1 MRKAGLYIR
10 VSTLEQAQEGY
21 SIGAQ
26 KERLIAFCKAHDWT
40 ITDIYVDG
48 GYTGANID
56 RPGLQKMIAEIGKLD
71 IVLVYKLD
79 RLSRSQKDTLYL
91 IEEVFLPNNVDF
103 VSLNE
108 SFDTSTPFGRA
119 MIGIL
124 SVFAQLEREQI
135 KERTQMGRI
144 ARAKQGLYNGGRPP
158 IGYSYDPEAGKLVVN
173 EYEAIQ
179 IKKIFEWYVNGMSSN
194 KILDRLLSEGYTN
207 KYKCWSNGS
216 NATINKILCNDVYL
230 GITHFGDIITENT
243 HEPIITKEQFEKAR
257 EIKKKRQEIY
267 GDTAFVST
275 HLLTGMIFCARC
287 GARYFAK
294 KCYKKYRYYI
304 CYSRAKSSKNMIR
317 ADNCD
322 NKIWHLDELEAA
334 VEEQISKLLFNKKYY
349 KRLVDEHNKD
359 KAKTSGKTDETNII
373 KAKISECDKQIDKL
387 MDLYQSDSIPADVLS
402 QRIDKVY
409 REKLQYEE
417 QLERI
422 EPQAPKKDFD
432 AQSVEDML
440 SDLASIWK
448 IADKPEKRM
457 VLETLVNRIMIDGE
471 NIKIEWSFL
480 DNN

>member
-1 MRKAGLYIR
+1 MKRAALYIR

-40 ITDIYVDG
+40 IADIYIDG
-48 GYTGANID
+48 GYTGSNID
-56 RPGLQKMIAEIGKLD
+56 RPGMQKLISEIDKID

-135 KERTQMGRI
+135 KERTFMGRI
-144 ARAKQGLYNGGRPP
+144 ARAKQGLYHGGGLIP
-158 IGYSYDPEAGKLVVN
+158 IGYDYKNGKLVVN

-179 IKKIFEWYVNGMSSN
+179 IKKIFEWYIEGMSAE
-194 KILDRLLSEGYTN
+194 KIAERLRNEGYKN
-207 KYKCWSNGS
+207 KYKSWDIVSGAS
-216 NATINKILCNDVYL
+216 ITKILCNDIYL
-230 GITHFGDIITENT
+230 GTIHFGDIVTENT
-243 HEPIITKEQFEKAR
+243 HEPIITREQFEKAQ

-275 HLLTGMIFCARC
+275 HLLTGMIFCGRC
-287 GARYFAK
+287 GARYYAK
-294 KCYKKYRYYI
+294 FNYKYVYYC
-304 CYSRAKSSKNMIR
+304 CYSRAKCSKRMIKS
-317 ADNCD
+317 DKCD
-322 NKIWHLDELEAA
+322 NNHWRAEVLEAA
-334 VEEQISKLLFNKKYY
+334 VEAQINRLLFQKNYFKK
-349 KRLVDEHNKD
+349 LVSEHSKN
-359 KAKTSGKTDETNII
+359 SQKTDNDSDII
-373 KAKISECDKQIDKL
+373 RKKISECDKQISKF
-387 MDLYQSDSIPADVLS
+387 MDLFQSDGIPTDVLS

-417 QLERI
+417 QLNKI
-422 EPQAPKKDFD
+422 EPQAVKKDFD
-432 AQSVEDML
+432 AESVEDML
-440 SDLASIWK
+440 SDLAEIWK
-448 IADKPEKRM
+448 IADKSEKRM
-457 VLETLVNRIMIDGE
+457 VLEALIDRIILDGE

-480 DNN
+480 KD

>member
-1 MRKAGLYIR
+1 MKRAGLYIR

-26 KERLIAFCKAHDWT
+26 KERLIAFCKAHDWA
-40 ITDIYVDG
+40 IADIYVDG
-48 GYTGANID
+48 GYTGANIN
-56 RPGLQKMIAEIGKLD
+56 RPGMQKLISEIDKLD

-103 VSLNE
+103 VSMNE

-144 ARAKQGLYNGGRPP
+144 ARAKQGLYHGGGRIP
-158 IGYSYDPEAGKLVVN
+158 IGYDYKDGKLVVN

-179 IKKIFEWYVNGMSSN
+179 IQKIFEWYIEGMTTD
-194 KILDRLLSEGYTN
+194 KIAERLKSEGYKN
-207 KYKCWSNGS
+207 KYKSWDIINGS
-216 NATINKILCNDVYL
+216 TAMKILCNDVYL
-230 GITHFGDIITENT
+230 GITRFGDVVTENT
-243 HEPIITKEQFEKAR
+243 HEPLITREQFEKAQ

-294 KCYKKYRYYI
+294 TSCKKYTYYL
-304 CYSRAKSSKNMIR
+304 CYSRSKASKTMIK

-322 NKIWHLDELEAA
+322 NKIWKIDELESA
-334 VEEQISKLLFNKKYY
+334 VESYINRLLFDKKYY
-349 KRLVDEHNKD
+349 KLLIEDCE
-359 KAKTSGKTDETNII
+359 KAKKKASKENSEADVI
-373 KAKISECDKQIDKL
+373 KGKISECDKQIGKL
-387 MDLYQSDSIPADVLS
+387 MDLFQSDSIPADVLS

-417 QLERI
+417 QLNKI
-422 EPQAPKKDFD
+422 EPPTPKKDFD
-432 AQSVEDML
+432 ANSVEDML
-440 SDLASIWK
+440 ANLADVWK
-448 IADKPEKRM
+448 IADKTEKRM
-457 VLETLVNRIMIDGE
+457 VLEALIDRIVLENVN
-471 NIKIEWSFL
+471 IEWSFL
-480 DNN
+480 KD

>member
-1 MRKAGLYIR
+1 MKKAGLYIR

-40 ITDIYVDG
+40 IADIYVDG
-48 GYTGANID
+48 GYTGSNLD
-56 RPGLQKMIAEIGKLD
+56 RPGMRKLISEINKMD

-91 IEEVFLPNNVDF
+91 IEEVFLANNVDF
-103 VSLNE
+103 VSMNE

-144 ARAKQGLYNGGRPP
+144 ARAKQGLYHGGGRPP
-158 IGYSYDPEAGKLVVN
+158 IGYDYNDGKLVPN

-179 IKKIFEWYVNGMSSN
+179 IKKIFEWYVNGMSAN

-207 KYKCWSNGS
+207 KYKCWSNGN

-230 GITHFGDIITENT
+230 GITRFGDIITENT
-243 HEPIITKEQFEKAR
+243 HDPIITKEQFEKAR

-304 CYSRAKSSKNMIR
+304 CYSRAKSSKSMMK

-322 NKIWHLDELEAA
+322 NKIWNVNELEAA
-334 VEEQISKLLFNKKYY
+334 VESQINKLLFDKKYY
-349 KRLVDEHNKD
+349 KRLVDEHNKS
-359 KAKTSGKTDETNII
+359 KSKRTSKKSEADII
-373 KAKISECDKQIDKL
+373 KEKISECDNQISKF
-387 MDLYQSDSIPADVLS
+387 MDLYQSDSIPAEILS

-440 SDLASIWK
+440 SDLSSIWK
-448 IADKPEKRM
+448 IADKSEKRM
-457 VLETLVNRIMIDGE
+457 VLEALVDRIVLDGE
-471 NIKIEWSFL
+471 SVKIEWSFL
-480 DNN
+480 D